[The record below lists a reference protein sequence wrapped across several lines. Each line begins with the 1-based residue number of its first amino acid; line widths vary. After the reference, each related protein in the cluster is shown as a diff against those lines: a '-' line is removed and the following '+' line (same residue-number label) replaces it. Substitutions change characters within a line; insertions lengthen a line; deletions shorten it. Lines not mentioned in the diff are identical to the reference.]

1 MKSVAVGILAVFMI
15 ALVAACSGSGK
26 NENAQIQEPT
36 TDFPDTLRVAT
47 LYSPTSY
54 FIYKEEKMGYDYGL
68 VEKLVA
74 DKNVVLDLVVATNLA
89 SMIAMLDSGLVDL
102 IAYEVPITSEYK
114 DRVLHCG
121 AENFTSQV
129 LVQPKNSEDSR
140 ISDVTQLVGRDVYV
154 EKDSKYQHRLENL
167 NNELG
172 GGINIH
178 PIDKDTLITEDL
190 IEMVSDGTIPL
201 TIVDSDIARI
211 NKTYYKD
218 LDITL
223 ELSFPQRSSWC
234 VSPTKPWLADS
245 INVWFEQESP
255 RRVKATLLKRYFEL
269 SKNELSIYNLD
280 LSRGVISVSYD
291 PLFKKYAKTIDYD
304 WRLLAA
310 QGFSESRFDPNVVS
324 WAGARGIMQ
333 IMPSTARAYGAAIDS
348 IADPEV
354 SIATAAKIISSL
366 DRSLAKY
373 VPDKEERLKFIV
385 AAYNSGIAHI
395 YDAIELARKHGKNPA
410 IWYDNVETALLM
422 KSNPEYYNDPVCKY
436 GYFRGKQTQ
445 VYVKQVMGFYER
457 FKREVPL

>member
-291 PLFKKYAKTIDYD
+291 PLFKKYAKQLIMIGVY
-304 WRLLAA
+304 WRRKVFRKVVLTLMWCHGLEHVELCKLCRVRHVPMALRLTLLLTPKLASLLR
-310 QGFSESRFDPNVVS
+310 QKLFLRL
-324 WAGARGIMQ
+324 
-333 IMPSTARAYGAAIDS
+333 
-348 IADPEV
+348 IAVWQNMCPIRRNA
-354 SIATAAKIISSL
+354 SNLLLLPIIPVL
-366 DRSLAKY
+366 
-373 VPDKEERLKFIV
+373 
-385 AAYNSGIAHI
+385 HI
-395 YDAIELARKHGKNPA
+395 YMMPLSWRASMERILQ
-410 IWYDNVETALLM
+410 
-422 KSNPEYYNDPVCKY
+422 Y
-436 GYFRGKQTQ
+436 GMIT
-445 VYVKQVMGFYER
+445 
-457 FKREVPL
+457 